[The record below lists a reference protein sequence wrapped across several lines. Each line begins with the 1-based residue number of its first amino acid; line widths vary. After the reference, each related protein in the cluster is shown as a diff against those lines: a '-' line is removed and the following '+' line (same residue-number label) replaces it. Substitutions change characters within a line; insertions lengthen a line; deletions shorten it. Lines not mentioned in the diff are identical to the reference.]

1 MGEYAKAEPLLKE
14 TLEIDKKVHGREN
27 PQTALQMQY
36 LATLELQLGEI
47 QEARRL
53 GQSSSAILLK
63 AFSNILSFGSENQRL
78 AYEDN
83 HVNPY
88 TLFADLDEPD
98 ALAGAILHYKGVVLD
113 SIIEDR
119 LLAETNKREGNRD
132 LVEQLYAKK

>member
-14 TLEIDKKVHGREN
+14 TLEICQRVLGPES
-27 PQTALQMQY
+27 PYTAQQMRI
-36 LATLELQLGEI
+36 LANLELQLGQI

-53 GQSSSAILLK
+53 GHSSYDIDLK

-78 AYEDN
+78 AYRDN
-83 HVNPY
+83 HINPY
-88 TLFADLDEPD
+88 TLFADLDEPG
-98 ALAGAILHYKGVVLD
+98 ALTGAILHYKGVVLD